1 MAAQPEQ
8 PPKQAPYYQ
17 STNPISQ
24 TPLEQQNQNPP
35 QRQRG
40 DPVPMNR
47 RTVNSD
53 PSNDETLARRREQKQ
68 QEQIRK
74 QGKQDVDLEYGVEL
88 QPAEGSIAEAVEH
101 KGTRSRTQAGAH
113 AGPVGSAYGP
123 GYSGFGEERNH
134 ASDLGRKKE
143 EHDRVLGDRIGQSP
157 SEPDGEMVRQ
167 QKLKLDEQLDVK
179 DTVQE
184 ATSDPVVGR

>member
-17 STNPISQ
+17 SDNPISQ
-24 TPLEQQNQNPP
+24 TPFEQQSQNNP

-53 PSNDETLARRREQKQ
+53 PSNDEKLARRREQKQ

-74 QGKQDVDLEYGVEL
+74 QGKQEVDLEYGVEL
-88 QPAEGSIAEAVEH
+88 QPAEGNIAEAVEH
-101 KGTRSRTQAGAH
+101 KGTRARAQAGVH

-123 GYSGFGEERNH
+123 GYSGFGEEKNQ
-134 ASDLGRKKE
+134 ASDLGRKRE

-157 SEPDGEMVRQ
+157 SEPDGETARQ
-167 QKLKLDEQLDVK
+167 QKLKLNEQLDVK
-179 DTVQE
+179 DAVQE
-184 ATSDPVVGR
+184 ATGDPVVGR

>member
-24 TPLEQQNQNPP
+24 TPFEQQSQNNP

-53 PSNDETLARRREQKQ
+53 PSNDETLARRPEQKQ

-101 KGTRSRTQAGAH
+101 KGTRARAQAGAH

-123 GYSGFGEERNH
+123 GYSGFGEERNQV
-134 ASDLGRKKE
+134 SDLGRKKE

>member
-24 TPLEQQNQNPP
+24 TPFEQQSQNNP

-53 PSNDETLARRREQKQ
+53 PSNDEKLARRREQKQ

-74 QGKQDVDLEYGVEL
+74 QGKQEVDLEYGVEL
-88 QPAEGSIAEAVEH
+88 QPAEGNIAEAVEH
-101 KGTRSRTQAGAH
+101 KGTRARAQAGAH

-123 GYSGFGEERNH
+123 GYSGFGEEKNQ
-134 ASDLGRKKE
+134 ASDLGRKRE

-157 SEPDGEMVRQ
+157 SEPDRETVIQ
-167 QKLKLDEQLDVK
+167 QKLKLNEQLDVK
-179 DTVQE
+179 DAVQE
-184 ATSDPVVGR
+184 ATGDPVVGR